1 MVRVMMIL
9 YKTEKAPQGGGA
21 LYKRSGLI
29 ATDLWS
35 LRLIIPEILKNEDWN
50 RADWCRFR

>member
-9 YKTEKAPQGGGA
+9 YKTEKEPQGGGA